1 MMFKNIAFI
10 IFLICTPNLCSA
22 YENIN
27 TINVDAKLSQ
37 KVFENQILTLKIMMS
52 KLRELL
58 YSLKDIK
65 ELESAGL
72 PHRDAELMY
81 NTLLAKITQTKTQT
95 LSLITSL

>member
-1 MMFKNIAFI
+1 MFKKIGFI
-10 IFLICTPNLCSA
+10 LFLICTPNLCSA
-22 YENIN
+22 NENAN
-27 TINVDAKLSQ
+27 SFSVDIESSQ
-37 KVFENQILTLKIMMS
+37 RSFENQMLTLKVMTS

-65 ELESAGL
+65 ELENAGL

-81 NTLLAKITQTKTQT
+81 NTLLAKITQTKNQT